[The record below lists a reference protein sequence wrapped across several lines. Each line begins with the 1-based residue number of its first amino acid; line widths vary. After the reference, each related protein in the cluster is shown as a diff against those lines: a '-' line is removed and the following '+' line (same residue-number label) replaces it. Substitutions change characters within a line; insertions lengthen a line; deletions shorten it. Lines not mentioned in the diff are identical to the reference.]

1 MAENLEES
9 RSSVSS
15 PGAKRPS
22 ILPRRDSLPPPLRSR
37 SDSSTSYTSFESAK
51 SLNDHKVYEATADNS
66 IVPLVSSLPSD
77 AVPPTEAE
85 MDDSDRTGEGVFDIL
100 KDEEIAKLNTLSR
113 LEGNHRIT
121 SKHGLKHLDLD
132 LAETS
137 NMVNH
142 ETTDRQI
149 PKTPRTP
156 KRFIQDHI
164 TIKTPRLPVPLTAA
178 RIPIPVPIPTHV
190 NLPTPVM
197 PVIHL
202 LLIVAHLILS
212 ALIPFLLFKN
222 FIQPLVFG
230 PSMRIPPSW
239 YSLRSYR
246 SSKTSTHSG
255 LHIVIM
261 VLSLIPHGGKFDHLT
276 SAYYQ
281 WSADRLIKSAT
292 VFLLIV
298 SDQIPECPSALIYR
312 PPALPNFESHLRWS
326 TCKQLPKVTLVA
338 LVNVIIV
345 SVEIIVAGMAVTIDY
360 RIQRQE
366 ERRHSVDVLEE
377 IAKARKRRRRKTWWK
392 DDPND
397 EIYHKMRRRRWTA
410 GTGKLLWDIEGYI
423 HRKKAKESEEK
434 AV

>member
-222 FIQPLVFG
+222 FIQPLVLWIITTVTVVLQCVYLLPG
-230 PSMRIPPSW
+230 IVLEAIGL
-239 YSLRSYR
+239 LRR
-246 SSKTSTHSG
+246 RPIHTAWLQSG

-261 VLSLIPHGGKFDHLT
+261 VLSLIPHG
-276 SAYYQ
+276 
-281 WSADRLIKSAT
+281 AT